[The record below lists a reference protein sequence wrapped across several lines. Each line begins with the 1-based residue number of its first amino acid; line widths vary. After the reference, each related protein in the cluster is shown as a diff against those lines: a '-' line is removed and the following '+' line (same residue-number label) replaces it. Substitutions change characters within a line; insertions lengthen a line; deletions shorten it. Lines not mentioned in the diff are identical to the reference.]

1 MVTFLEF
8 GEDLGVVAGLASFE
22 GFGVAALGAGFGG
35 CVKVDFE
42 GGVVEDDCAD
52 VASDHDDAAICPL
65 RHVSLHCDEDAAD
78 AGEDGDAGCGGCDF
92 GGGDHIADVL
102 AVYGYAGVIDGDFRA
117 LRQGD
122 NGVFGPVLQI
132 GSQGE
137 QADGAVEEAGIDKSP
152 SEGLGDAAPDGGL
165 AGRDGAVEGDGAWM
179 CHGCAPCARV
189 YGRESCHNLAMNNWV
204 DFVILAALAAPA
216 FGGLRVG
223 LIKAVTSFAS
233 IIIGITLATLFWRQ
247 AAALVEAFVS
257 DERLAA
263 FIGYSSIVL
272 VVIIIGVVVAFFLRT
287 LLTMLLLGWVDKVGG
302 VVFGLAIG
310 SIIVATMIF
319 ALESFGG
326 TFGKEALAGSALS
339 GYFDFLVPILREV
352 AGDIDLPSVSPSNVV
367 DLVRS
372 DG

>member
-1 MVTFLEF
+1 
-8 GEDLGVVAGLASFE
+8 
-22 GFGVAALGAGFGG
+22 
-35 CVKVDFE
+35 
-42 GGVVEDDCAD
+42 
-52 VASDHDDAAICPL
+52 
-65 RHVSLHCDEDAAD
+65 
-78 AGEDGDAGCGGCDF
+78 
-92 GGGDHIADVL
+92 
-102 AVYGYAGVIDGDFRA
+102 
-117 LRQGD
+117 
-122 NGVFGPVLQI
+122 
-132 GSQGE
+132 
-137 QADGAVEEAGIDKSP
+137 
-152 SEGLGDAAPDGGL
+152 
-165 AGRDGAVEGDGAWM
+165 
-179 CHGCAPCARV
+179 
-189 YGRESCHNLAMNNWV
+189 MNNWV

-216 FGGLRVG
+216 FAGLRVG

-233 IIIGITLATLFWRQ
+233 MIVGITLATLFWRQ

-326 TFGKEALAGSALS
+326 TFGEEALAGSALS